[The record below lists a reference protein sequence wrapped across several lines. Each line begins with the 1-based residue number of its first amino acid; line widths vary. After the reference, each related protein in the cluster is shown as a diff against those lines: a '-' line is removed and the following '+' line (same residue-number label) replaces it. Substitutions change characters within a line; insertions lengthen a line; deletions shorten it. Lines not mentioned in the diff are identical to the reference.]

1 VQFIKSR
8 VLTGLYV
15 LLPLMLLW
23 IGLREIG
30 GLLAD
35 MAEPIADMFPSK
47 YFDDLKWPGVVAA
60 LLIVGASF
68 VIGLAAMLSVVE
80 RLSHKFEQTF
90 LYRVPM
96 YKMLKIISSSL
107 VNAETSDVKPAI
119 VKSGDGGGDPC
130 YVMEDHGTGLATVLL
145 PWSPASFAGSIKV
158 VPRSQLE
165 YLHCSIDEYS
175 RSLSF
180 MGVGIADC
188 LEKTSA
194 ATEPNSQKLNSVSN
208 ND

>member
-1 VQFIKSR
+1 MQFIKSR
-8 VLTGLYV
+8 LLTGLYV

-47 YFDDLKWPGVVAA
+47 YFDDLRWPGVVAA
-60 LLIVGASF
+60 LLIIAASI
-68 VIGLAAMLSVVE
+68 VIGLAAMLSALE
-80 RLSHKFEQTF
+80 LLGQKIEKSILNKI
-90 LYRVPM
+90 PM

-107 VNAETSDVKPAI
+107 VQAESSDVTAAI
-119 VKSGDGGGDPC
+119 IKDDDGGGDPC
-130 YVMEDHGTGLATVLL
+130 YVIEEHDTGLVTVLL

-158 VPRSQLE
+158 VPRSRLE
-165 YLHCSIDEYS
+165 YLNCTVDEYS
-175 RSLSF
+175 RSISF

-188 LEKTSA
+188 L
-194 ATEPNSQKLNSVSN
+194 ATPAPTTDQSQN
-208 ND
+208 

>member
-1 VQFIKSR
+1 MQFIKSR

-68 VIGLAAMLSVVE
+68 VVGLAAMLSIVE
-80 RLSHKFEQTF
+80 RLSHKFEQTI

-107 VNAETSDVKPAI
+107 VSAETSDVKPAI
-119 VKSGDGGGDPC
+119 IMDGDGGGDPC
-130 YVMEDHGTGLATVLL
+130 YVMEEHDIGLATVLI

-158 VPRSQLE
+158 VPGSKLE
-165 YLHCSIDEYS
+165 YLDCSIDEFS
-175 RSLSF
+175 RSISF
-180 MGVGIADC
+180 MGVGVADC
-188 LEKTSA
+188 LAKAAPPAQRSDEKT
-194 ATEPNSQKLNSVSN
+194 
-208 ND
+208 D

>member
-1 VQFIKSR
+1 
-8 VLTGLYV
+8 
-15 LLPLMLLW
+15 MLLW

-30 GLLAD
+30 GLLAE
-35 MAEPIADMFPSK
+35 MAEPIADMFPSR

-60 LLIVGASF
+60 LLIIGASF
-68 VIGLAAMLSVVE
+68 VIGLAAMLGVVA
-80 RLSHKFEQTF
+80 RLSHKFEQTI

-96 YKMLKIISSSL
+96 YRMLKIISSSL
-107 VNAETSDVKPAI
+107 VKAETSDVKPAI

-130 YVMEDHGTGLATVLL
+130 YVMEEHDTGLATVLL

-165 YLHCSIDEYS
+165 YLNCSIDEYS

-180 MGVGIADC
+180 MGVGVADC
-188 LEKTSA
+188 LAKA
-194 ATEPNSQKLNSVSN
+194 APTAEN
-208 ND
+208 NQE

>member
-1 VQFIKSR
+1 MQFIKSR

-35 MAEPIADMFPSK
+35 MAEPIADMFPSR
-47 YFDDLKWPGVVAA
+47 YFDDLKWPGVVAMI
-60 LLIVGASF
+60 LIVGASF
-68 VIGLAAMLSVVE
+68 VIGLAAKLSF
-80 RLSHKFEQTF
+80 LASLGHKFETTI

-96 YKMLKIISSSL
+96 YRMLKIISGSL
-107 VNAETSDVKPAI
+107 VNAEKSGVIPAI
-119 VKSGDGGGDPC
+119 VKDGSGGGDPC
-130 YVMEDHGTGLATVLL
+130 YVMEEHDNGLATVLI

-165 YLHCSIDEYS
+165 YLNCTIDEYS
-175 RSLSF
+175 RSISF
-180 MGVGIADC
+180 MGVGVAEC
-188 LEKTSA
+188 LGKAAPTEKQ
-194 ATEPNSQKLNSVSN
+194 SQ
-208 ND
+208 

>member
-8 VLTGLYV
+8 VLAGLYV

-47 YFDDLKWPGVVAA
+47 YFDDLRWPGIVAA
-60 LLIVGASF
+60 FLIIGASF
-68 VIGLAAMLSVVE
+68 VIGIAALLSAAE
-80 RLSHKFEQTF
+80 LLGQKFEKAILF
-90 LYRVPM
+90 RIPM
-96 YKMLKIISSSL
+96 YRMLKIISSSL
-107 VNAETSDVKPAI
+107 VKSETSDVRPAI
-119 VKSGDGGGDPC
+119 VKGPDGGGEPC
-130 YVMEDHGTGLATVLL
+130 YVMEDHDTGLATVLL

-158 VPRSQLE
+158 VPKSQLE
-165 YLHCSIDEYS
+165 YLHCSIDEFS

-180 MGVGIADC
+180 MGVGVEEC
-188 LEKTSA
+188 LSKPAPRVEQ
-194 ATEPNSQKLNSVSN
+194 SQK
-208 ND
+208 